1 MRRRFQASD
10 TVLASFLVAA
20 LLLVSGAIGTEW
32 RRRSCRPG
40 TIPRQR
46 PGNVLPVLV
55 PALVPAL
62 LPMLVVGASYL
73 PYSQLGPIVK
83 RLLLL

>member
-1 MRRRFQASD
+1 MAEFRD
-10 TVLASFLVAA
+10 VKPVYLASLKTSAM
-20 LLLVSGAIGTEW
+20 LINK
-32 RRRSCRPG
+32 
-40 TIPRQR
+40 
-46 PGNVLPVLV
+46 GNVLPV
-55 PALVPAL
+55 LVPAL

>member
-10 TVLASFLVAA
+10 TVLASLLVAA

-55 PALVPAL
+55 PAL